1 VFSRA
6 DPKITVSI
14 TNQVG
19 ISVRPSSGKRLTPDN
34 TDNRMLLR
42 SKLETSEWRNRM
54 KEEIKD
60 ETTELNT
67 QTDEAPANVEGEGN
81 EIDRR
86 RFFGS
91 LAGVLGTTAAIGA
104 IGLTA
109 KAQEQTQAK
118 EIKGKIL
125 SRIQQQLNQ
134 EPGAEGMI
142 YAKADEHHK
151 GGAYS
156 KGVQPVMPIA
166 E

>member
-1 VFSRA
+1 
-6 DPKITVSI
+6 
-14 TNQVG
+14 
-19 ISVRPSSGKRLTPDN
+19 
-34 TDNRMLLR
+34 M
-42 SKLETSEWRNRM
+42 
-54 KEEIKD
+54 KD
-60 ETTELNT
+60 EVTELKT
-67 QTDEAPANVEGEGN
+67 QTDEVPANVEGEGN

-109 KAQEQTQAK
+109 KAQGQTEAK

-134 EPGAEGMI
+134 ESGEEGMT
-142 YAKADEHHK
+142 YAKADAHNK

-156 KGVQPVMPIA
+156 KGPAPIDLA